1 LTQLEQ
7 RPPQSAETA
16 IKFSPFVQ
24 RHVGPNVADQQ
35 AMLQALGFADLD
47 AFVRA
52 VVPAAILDEEPPVA
66 SMPPGCGEAE
76 ALAELRQIGSH
87 NKVRRSLIGLGYHD
101 TATPALIKRHVLENP
116 SWYTAYTPLSGGDCP
131 GPVGGPAQFPNA
143 D

>member
-1 LTQLEQ
+1 MTQLEQ
-7 RPPQSAETA
+7 RPQSAETA

-24 RHVGPNVADQQ
+24 RHVGPNAADQQ
-35 AMLQALGFADLD
+35 VMLQALGFADLD

-52 VVPAAILDEEPPVA
+52 VVPAAILDAEPPVA
-66 SMPPGCGEAE
+66 SMPSGCGEAE
-76 ALAELRQIGSH
+76 ALAELRQIGSQ

-116 SWYTAYTPLSGGDCP
+116 SWYTA
-131 GPVGGPAQFPNA
+131 QFPNS